1 MKTATAKELRY
12 KTSSI
17 LENVQKGEEVFITL
31 RGKSVAVL
39 KPVGKKAREFIPIG
53 FGIWKKRKEIKNVKK
68 WIDERRE
75 IRYQK

>member
-39 KPVGKKAREFIPIG
+39 KPVGEKAREFIPIG

-68 WIDERRE
+68 WIDERRK